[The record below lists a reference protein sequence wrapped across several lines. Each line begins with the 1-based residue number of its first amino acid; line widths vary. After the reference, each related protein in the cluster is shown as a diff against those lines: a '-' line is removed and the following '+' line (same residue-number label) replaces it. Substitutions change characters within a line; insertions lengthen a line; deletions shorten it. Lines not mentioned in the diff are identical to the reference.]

1 MPLVRFDLIQGRTPQ
16 EISRL
21 LDAAHRALVAAFAI
35 PERDRY
41 QTVSQLRSATVS
53 FPAEFSK
60 L

>member
-21 LDAAHRALVAAFAI
+21 LDAAHRALVAAFGI

-41 QTVSQLRSATVS
+41 QTVNVKIRPFGST
-53 FPAEFSK
+53 
-60 L
+60 